1 LNNEFIST
9 GELPRQKKVEKAT
22 LRNGQLARL
31 HGHRVARESKEIT
44 HCPRWRKLHHP
55 VNAAMSYF
63 VSSPAS
69 ANAVESVKDLS

>member
-44 HCPRWRKLHHP
+44 HVPQMEE
-55 VNAAMSYF
+55 AA
-63 VSSPAS
+63 SSS
-69 ANAVESVKDLS
+69 QCSDELLRQ